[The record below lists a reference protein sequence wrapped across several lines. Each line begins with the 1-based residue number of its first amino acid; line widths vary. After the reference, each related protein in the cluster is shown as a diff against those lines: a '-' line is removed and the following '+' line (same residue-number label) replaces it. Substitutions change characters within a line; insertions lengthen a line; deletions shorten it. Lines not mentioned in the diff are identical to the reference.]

1 MQKREVGRLRLVG
14 TMRGARCTAQSTRQS
29 VDVVITVLLAFGVRQ
44 KRQKRMP
51 NYYGVWWITAVKA
64 QSELSDE
71 E

>member
-44 KRQKRMP
+44 KRMP